1 MKSESWVFHPLVA
14 VFGAARRNYTRGQ
27 FGCVGCKMADSV
39 FWDQYTFNI
48 LVKKPLVCSIKTI
61 KNTSVSCTATLKSPA
76 ATNTQES
83 TKHATENS
91 PKQMHCFCMF
101 DGCNIT

>member
-1 MKSESWVFHPLVA
+1 MKSESWVFHPLV
-14 VFGAARRNYTRGQ
+14 VVGAARRNYIRGQ
-27 FGCVGCKMADSV
+27 FGCVGCKTADSV

-48 LVKKPLVCSIKTI
+48 LVKKPLMSSIKTI
-61 KNTSVSCTATLKSPA
+61 KNTPVSCTATLKSPA
-76 ATNTQES
+76 VTNTQES
-83 TKHATENS
+83 AKHATENS